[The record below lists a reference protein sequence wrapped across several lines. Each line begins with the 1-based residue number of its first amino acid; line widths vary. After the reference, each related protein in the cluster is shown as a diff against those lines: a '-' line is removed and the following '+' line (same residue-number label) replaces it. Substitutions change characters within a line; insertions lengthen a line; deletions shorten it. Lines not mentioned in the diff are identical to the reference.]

1 MPSYDEDDKESP
13 DNEEFNFEEMTAE
26 QVNEKLS
33 KLF

>member
-1 MPSYDEDDKESP
+1 MPSYDEDENNSND
-13 DNEEFNFEEMTAE
+13 EFNFEEMTAE